1 MTESN
6 IFIVC
11 VTSEILMRNSMI
23 FETHAHYDDEKF
35 DEDRVELLS
44 HLLKEN
50 NIDKIVN
57 IGASFKGCKDSLEL
71 ASQYE
76 NVYAAIGIHPEEV
89 DDINPEV
96 IEWIKTNASHP
107 KVVAIGEIGLDY
119 YWVKDEEGRQKQRIC
134 FEKQL
139 ELAKEVNLP
148 VVIHSRDAA
157 EDTLNTIIRYNTQ
170 HNKGIIH
177 CYSYSKEIAAEYVK
191 MGWYIGVG
199 GVVTFKN
206 GKKLV
211 ETVKSIPIENIVIET
226 DCPYMAPEPHRG
238 TRNSSIYLKYVV
250 EKIAELKG
258 ISTEE
263 VERITYE
270 NAQTIYSKSKR
281 N

>member
-1 MTESN
+1 
-6 IFIVC
+6 
-11 VTSEILMRNSMI
+11 MI

-44 HLLKEN
+44 HLLRDN
-50 NIDKIVN
+50 NVGNIVN
-57 IGASFKGCKDSLEL
+57 VGASFRGCKDSITL
-71 ASQYE
+71 AE
-76 NVYAAIGIHPEEV
+76 NYDDVYAAIGIHPEEI
-89 DDINPEV
+89 DDISPEV
-96 IEWIKTNASHP
+96 IDWLKANASHP

-119 YWVKDEEGRQKQRIC
+119 YWVKDEEGRAKQRLWFQKQ
-134 FEKQL
+134 L
-139 ELAKEVNLP
+139 DLAKEVNLP
-148 VVIHSRDAA
+148 VIIHSRDAA
-157 EDTLNTIIRYNTQ
+157 EDTLNTIVRYNTNN
-170 HNKGIIH
+170 NKGIIH
-177 CYSYSKEIAAEYVK
+177 CYSYSKEIALEYVK

-199 GVVTFKN
+199 GVITFKN

-211 ETVKSIPIENIVIET
+211 ETVKAIPIENIVIET

-258 ISTEE
+258 LSTEE

-270 NAQTIYSKSKR
+270 NALTIYSKSKR